1 MSEIIPKYYEDYHE
15 LVELMKKSS
24 HDYNFELVEKAYR
37 FAEEKH
43 GDQRR
48 ASGIP
53 YILHPTS
60 VACILAELGMD
71 SESLAAALLHDV
83 VEDTPVT
90 LPEIVSLFGQEIAE
104 LIDGVTKL
112 GKIPYSSREEQ
123 QAENIRKMLIAM
135 AKDIRVIIIKLADRL
150 HNMRTIECM
159 KEQHRRDKA
168 LEVMEVYAPIA
179 HRLGIRAIKE
189 ELEDLAIRY
198 LDPVGYAEIER
209 QLEKKSKDRVHFVA
223 EIKQSL
229 YDRLEGEIHNVY
241 ISGRVKS
248 IHGIYKKT
256 FMKGNVK
263 IGYEISADGAVVHT
277 EAANSAVT
285 EEQLVLGIVS
295 LIPQSIK
302 KWISISDEVYDLA
315 GEEFLDYI
323 YDELT
328 YRIAKKL
335 ADCII
340 ADIEA
345 CGTASTGSLPA
356 VPKITATTVTLGLV
370 AQAMAQLSD
379 EAANPVVMM
388 NKQTWGAF
396 KAAQAANGYN
406 YDPFEGLPVVFNDS
420 ISAFSAATTGVTYAI
435 VGDLGVGAQANFP
448 NGQEIEIKLDDKTKM
463 EYDLVRILG
472 REFVGHAV
480 VAPKAFCKIVH

>member
-1 MSEIIPKYYEDYHE
+1 ME
-15 LVELMKKSS
+15 LKEM
-24 HDYNFELVEKAYR
+24 
-37 FAEEKH
+37 
-43 GDQRR
+43 
-48 ASGIP
+48 
-53 YILHPTS
+53 
-60 VACILAELGMD
+60 
-71 SESLAAALLHDV
+71 
-83 VEDTPVT
+83 
-90 LPEIVSLFGQEIAE
+90 
-104 LIDGVTKL
+104 
-112 GKIPYSSREEQ
+112 
-123 QAENIRKMLIAM
+123 
-135 AKDIRVIIIKLADRL
+135 
-150 HNMRTIECM
+150 TI
-159 KEQHRRDKA
+159 
-168 LEVMEVYAPIA
+168 
-179 HRLGIRAIKE
+179 E
-189 ELEDLAIRY
+189 ELEARKAEIREAVDMPEADLDALESEARAINEEIETRKNDEAQKAEIRAAVAAGAGEVIKTFELREESKIMTNEEVRNSHEY
-198 LDPVGYAEIER
+198 NLAYANYIKTGNDAECRALLTENVSGTVPVASYAE
-209 QLEKKSKDRVHFVA
+209 
-223 EIKQSL
+223 
-229 YDRLEGEIHNVY
+229 
-241 ISGRVKS
+241 GRVRTAWEKD
-248 IHGIYKKT
+248 GITSRVRKT

-295 LIPQSIK
+295 LVPQSIK

-335 ADCII
+335 ADAII

-420 ISAFSAATTGVTYAI
+420 IAAFSAATTGVTYAI

-448 NGQEIEIKLDDKTKM
+448 NGQEIEIKFDDKTKM
-463 EYDLVRILG
+463 EYDLIRILG

-480 VAPKAFCKIVH
+480 VAPYAFCKIAH

>member
-1 MSEIIPKYYEDYHE
+1 MELKEMTIEELEARKAEIREAVDMPEADLDALESEARAINEEMETRKNDEAQKAEIRAAVAAGAGEVIKT
-15 LVELMKKSS
+15 
-24 HDYNFELVEKAYR
+24 FE
-37 FAEEKH
+37 
-43 GDQRR
+43 
-48 ASGIP
+48 
-53 YILHPTS
+53 
-60 VACILAELGMD
+60 
-71 SESLAAALLHDV
+71 
-83 VEDTPVT
+83 
-90 LPEIVSLFGQEIAE
+90 
-104 LIDGVTKL
+104 
-112 GKIPYSSREEQ
+112 SREESKIMTNEEVRSSHEYNLAYANYIKSGDD
-123 QAENIRKMLIAM
+123 AECR
-135 AKDIRVIIIKLADRL
+135 
-150 HNMRTIECM
+150 
-159 KEQHRRDKA
+159 A
-168 LEVMEVYAPIA
+168 LLTENVSGTV
-179 HRLGIRAIKE
+179 
-189 ELEDLAIRY
+189 
-198 LDPVGYAEIER
+198 PVAAYAE
-209 QLEKKSKDRVHFVA
+209 
-223 EIKQSL
+223 
-229 YDRLEGEIHNVY
+229 
-241 ISGRVKS
+241 GRVRTAWEKD
-248 IHGIYKKT
+248 GITSRVRKT